1 MSQKQ
6 IALNASIKQLKADG
20 YELEFFQQH
29 FVVRSVPYVRQD
41 KTLDS
46 GAIVCHCPDFAGS
59 DKPAGGDHTVWF
71 IGEMPCKPD
80 GTPLDM
86 KHPEEVLGKQK
97 LEEGLIINRRFSN
110 KPSTEGFPNTFYE
123 KIVHYVTL
131 IQNQARAID
140 STVNARTGMPF
151 KVNDETS
158 PFKYQ
163 DSSSSRAGIYAL
175 SQKLAKKRIA
185 IVGLGGTGGYI
196 LDQVAKTHVAEI
208 HLFDDDEF
216 STHNAFRAPGAPSFE
231 ELAAKPL
238 KVIHHKAL
246 HDPMR
251 NGIHTHP
258 YKLTAENVDELA
270 GFDFVFVSVDNGES
284 RRLLSS
290 YLIDAKIPFID
301 VGMGIIKQE
310 DPLILHGT
318 CRTTF
323 FSPEKY
329 GHTKL
334 LPCEDDVGENL
345 YRSNIQV
352 ADLNAMNAIMAVI
365 RWKQYCGFYGDD
377 EMAHNMDYTIGNSSI
392 ARRTGP
398 EET

>member
-1 MSQKQ
+1 MSLKQ
-6 IALNASIKQLKADG
+6 IALNASIKQLKDEG
-20 YELEFFQQH
+20 FELEFFQQH
-29 FVVRSVPYVRQD
+29 LVARSIPYVRHD
-41 KTLDS
+41 RTIDS
-46 GAIVCHCPDFAGS
+46 GAIVCLCQNFAGP
-59 DKPAGGDHTVWF
+59 DKPSGDHTVWF
-71 IGEMPCKPD
+71 IGEMPCKSD
-80 GTPLDM
+80 GTPMDAALFL
-86 KHPEEVLGKQK
+86 ESTKQQ
-97 LEEGLIINRRFSN
+97 LENGLIIDRKFSN
-110 KPSTEGFPNTFYE
+110 KKMEDPEFPRTYHD

-131 IQNQARAID
+131 IQNQAKVID
-140 STVNARTGMPF
+140 PNVDARTGVPF

-196 LDQVAKTHVAEI
+196 LDQVAKTHVGEI

-231 ELAAKPL
+231 ALNTKPL
-238 KVIHHKAL
+238 KVDYHKAL
-246 HDPMR
+246 HEPMR
-251 NGIHTHP
+251 NGIHARP
-258 YKLTAENVDELA
+258 YRLTAENVNELA

-323 FSPEKY
+323 FSPEKS

-334 LPCEDDVGENL
+334 LPCENDVGGNL
-345 YRSNIQV
+345 YRRNIQV
-352 ADLNAMNAIMAVI
+352 ADLNAMNALMAVI

-377 EMAHNMDYTIGNSSI
+377 EMAHNLDYTIGNSSI
-392 ARRTGP
+392 ARRIGP